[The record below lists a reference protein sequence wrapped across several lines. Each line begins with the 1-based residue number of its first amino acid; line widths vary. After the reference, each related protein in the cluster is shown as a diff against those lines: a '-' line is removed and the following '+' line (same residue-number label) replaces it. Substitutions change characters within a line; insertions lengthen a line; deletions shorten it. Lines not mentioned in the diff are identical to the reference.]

1 MKKQILTIA
10 LLLTFG
16 AMQVWSQNT
25 KNAKNIDQSFTL
37 DNSKELYLHLK
48 FAKSI
53 KIKTGNENKVQVKVL
68 VNINGGKDNEKFE
81 LLSEKLSDR
90 FEIRSRIK
98 DLAKI
103 TKTLVVLNSDNDTY
117 FSYGN
122 HTTWSDEDGK
132 YSVNSNFL
140 LSSISYEITVPANTK
155 RLKIKTISGNIEM
168 TNPKDCKLHAK
179 SISGFI
185 DVSLDNSQKANL
197 EMRSFSGDVFSDLPI
212 KTETKM
218 GKSYRKIAGRARIKG
233 ALNGGGPDIYLK
245 SFKGNIYLRKAK

>member
-16 AMQVWSQNT
+16 AMQVWSQN
-25 KNAKNIDQSFTL
+25 AKNINQSFTL
-37 DNSKELYLHLK
+37 DNNKELFLHLK

-53 KIKTGNENKVQVKVL
+53 KIKTSSQNKVQIKVS
-68 VNINGGKDNEKFE
+68 VDINGGKDNERFE
-81 LLSEKLSDR
+81 LATEKLSDR

-98 DLAKI
+98 DLSKI
-103 TKTLVVLNSDNDTY
+103 TKTMIVLNNDGSND

-122 HTTWSDEDGK
+122 HITSVDKDGK
-132 YSVNSNFL
+132 YSVNSDFL
-140 LSSISYEITVPANTK
+140 FSNISYEITVPVNTK

-168 TNPKDCKLHAK
+168 TNPKDCKLYAK

-185 DVSLDNSQKANL
+185 DVSLTSSQKANL
-197 EMRSFSGDVFSDLPI
+197 EMRSFSGEVYSDLPI
-212 KTETKM
+212 KTESKM
-218 GKSYRKIAGRARIKG
+218 GKSYRKIGGRARIKG
-233 ALNGGGPDIYLK
+233 ALNGGGTDIYLK